1 MKNLTTTKIFFLLLI
16 PYLLFI
22 GVKTSAEFKQIRII
36 ETKINYEG
44 STYLKDFLR
53 AYREVYLERFLREH
67 IDFTPGTIQ
76 LLPAVAITE
85 IAERFASFTQGKA
98 RITTISDR
106 PRNPKNSLD
115 IDERAAFDFFKA
127 NPMETEIFRDIQIEG
142 EDFTLYAAP
151 IFIKKGCLTCHGS
164 RSSAPPLIANN
175 YADAY
180 DYKIGDLRGII
191 AIKISRNHLHTEL
204 FNRFFIETTS
214 TTLLISTISF
224 LIILLLLRT
233 IKKNDTEHIEQL
245 SSAVSRQTH
254 SLQNSL
260 TALEGYK
267 IALDNNSIVTK
278 SDLKGDITYVN
289 DKLCQLSGYR
299 QDELIGQPHS
309 IFRDPAVPSS
319 LFKKLWKTIQNKQT
333 WTGMYSNRRKD
344 GSIFWTLST
353 ISPILTSDGEISE
366 YIGIRQ
372 DVSELINKR
381 EQLQTLLTTDPLTG
395 LPNRY
400 SLLRDLEALSDASI
414 LLLDIHNFADIN
426 DCYGVS
432 TGDKVIV
439 KLAERIQRSAECYSF
454 TLYRLHGDQFVLLS
468 KKDYTNEGLLGICQI
483 IINNATYKPIKTTN
497 NIIFINLIAGLCIKG
512 SDPLIFADIALKRAK
527 KSSTDF
533 VVSEGEDNAKKDL
546 HHNQH
551 WVTKLIKALQEDRIR
566 PYYQA
571 IVDSKTKEIKKYEC
585 LVRMVDE
592 ENEIIG
598 PFEFLDI
605 AKKARLYPQITR
617 AVINHA
623 FHTFANEPYEFSINL
638 SSEDITN
645 PAFIHFFLDKLENCG
660 LSNRL
665 IIEILETEGFEQYE
679 QVSEFIQKV
688 KMYGVKIA
696 IDDFGTGHSNYERL
710 MKLDVDYLKI
720 DGSII
725 RQITSND
732 IAATIA
738 ETITTVAS
746 KIGIKTVAEFV
757 FDEATADK
765 ATEIGCDHLQGYY
778 FAEPQEHLLPT
789 QTDIDPKNS

>member
-1 MKNLTTTKIFFLLLI
+1 MKNLTTIKIFFLLLI

-22 GVKTSAEFKQIRII
+22 GVKTSAEYKQIRII

-53 AYREVYLERFLREH
+53 SFREVYLERFISEH
-67 IDFTPGTIQ
+67 IEFTPQTVK
-76 LLPAVAITE
+76 LLPAVT
-85 IAERFASFTQGKA
+85 IAEISEKFSSYTQGKA
-98 RITTISDR
+98 LITTISDR

-115 IDERAAFDFFKA
+115 TNERAAFDFFKS
-127 NPMETEIFRDIQIEG
+127 NPQETEVFQDIQIDG

-151 IFIKKGCLTCHGS
+151 IFVKEGCLTCHGEKT
-164 RSSAPPLIANN
+164 RAPDFIGDN
-175 YADAY
+175 YTGAY
-180 DYKIGDLRGII
+180 DYKAGDLRGII
-191 AIKISRNHLHTEL
+191 SIKISRNHLNTEL
-204 FNRFFIETTS
+204 FNRFFIKTTS
-214 TTLLISTISF
+214 TTILIATISF
-224 LIILLLLRT
+224 IIILLLLRT
-233 IKKNDTEHIEQL
+233 IKKNDAEHIEEL
-245 SSAVSRQTH
+245 SSEVSRKTH
-254 SLQNSL
+254 FLQNSL
-260 TALEGYK
+260 TTLEGYK
-267 IALDNNSIVTK
+267 VALDNNSIVSK
-278 SDLKGDITYVN
+278 SDLKGNITYVN
-289 DKLCQLSGYR
+289 DKLCEISGYTN
-299 QDELIGQPHS
+299 DELIGMPHS
-309 IFRDPAVPSS
+309 IFRDPQVSPQV
-319 LFKKLWKTIQNKQT
+319 FKKLWKTIQNKQT
-333 WTGMYSNRRKD
+333 WTGMFSNRRKD
-344 GSIFWTLST
+344 GSTFWTLST
-353 ISPILTSDGEISE
+353 IAPILTPLGEVSE

-381 EQLQTLLTTDPLTG
+381 EQLQTLLNTDTLTG

-400 SLLRDLEALSDASI
+400 SLLRDLESLDEASI

-432 TGDKVIV
+432 TGDKIIV
-439 KLAERIQRSAECYSF
+439 KLAKRIQHSAECYDF

-468 KKDYTNEGLLGICQI
+468 NKDYSNDGLLGICQI
-483 IINNATYKPIKTTN
+483 IINNATYKPIKTAN
-497 NIIFINLIAGLCIKG
+497 NVIFINLIAGLCIKG
-512 SDPLIFADIALKRAK
+512 SDPLIFADIALKKAK

-533 VVSEGEDNAKKDL
+533 IVFKGEDNAQKDL
-546 HHNQH
+546 QHNQH

-571 IVDSKTKEIKKYEC
+571 IVDSKTKQIQKYEC
-585 LVRMVDE
+585 LVRMIDE
-592 ENEIIG
+592 EGQAIS

-617 AVINHA
+617 AVVNHA
-623 FHTFANEPYEFSINL
+623 FHTFASESHEFSINL

-645 PAFIHFFLDKLENCG
+645 PSFIHFFLDKLHNSS

-679 QVSEFIQKV
+679 QVAEFIQKV
-688 KMYGVKIA
+688 KIYGVKIA

-725 RQITSND
+725 RQITTND
-732 IAATIA
+732 LAATIA

-746 KIGIKTVAEFV
+746 KIGIETVAEFV

-765 ATEIGCDHLQGYY
+765 ATLLGCDHLQGYY
-778 FAEPQEHLLPT
+778 FAEPRENLLTPHSD
-789 QTDIDPKNS
+789 TDQPAS